1 VFRWV
6 AERWRVEVGCSGG
19 IRVDGE
25 REKEDEGRSSVEEW
39 CLVVIQLCARTGL
52 YPGGCC

>member
-6 AERWRVEVGCSGG
+6 AGCWRVEVGCSGG

-25 REKEDEGRSSVEEW
+25 REKEDERRSSVEEW
-39 CLVVIQLCARTGL
+39 CLVVIQ
-52 YPGGCC
+52 